1 MAATASEISLAGCVF
16 LRAWGGFRNGQDEG
30 EGPEEDEK
38 EMVVENAKGLE
49 VCGEYGMFE

>member
-1 MAATASEISLAGCVF
+1 MSFSGPEAVLEMDRMKVK
-16 LRAWGGFRNGQDEG
+16 
-30 EGPEEDEK
+30 GPEEDEK